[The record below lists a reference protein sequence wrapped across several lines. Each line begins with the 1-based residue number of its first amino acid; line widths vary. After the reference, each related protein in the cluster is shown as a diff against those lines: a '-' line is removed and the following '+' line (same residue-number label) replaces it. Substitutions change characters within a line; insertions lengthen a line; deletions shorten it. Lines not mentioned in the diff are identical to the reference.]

1 MRLTVSLPIPVKSD
15 FDYAPGAFGAFIRAG
30 YRVLVP
36 FGKRKVA
43 GYVTAVSE
51 GDESGLKSVESLL
64 DDEPILTA
72 EQLVL
77 ARWMAGYYQASV
89 GEVLQAF
96 YPPDSSIRP
105 TVKIRLLQP
114 PDHELGWGDVVLSRF
129 REKPEWNRSDLLK
142 SLAGIPGAATHLST
156 LIRQKVLSEESRL
169 QTRGTRVKTDFL
181 KVKEPER
188 LAGLSLRQGN
198 LRRLRDYLIER
209 QTDFPEGFALK
220 SLLKSFGLLRS
231 RLDSWLQDGLVYL
244 ESRLVSAEEEPTEPL
259 SPTYTLT
266 QEQHT
271 AVQAIRESVKS
282 GEYKTFLLFGI
293 TGSGKTLVY
302 IEALREAL
310 RQGKTGL
317 ILVPEIALTP
327 QTVRRFEVVFG
338 TRIGVLHS
346 RRSPAERYRELR
358 MILAG
363 QHRIVIGPRSALF
376 APLPNLG
383 IIIVDEEHDGSY
395 KQNEPAPRYQARD
408 TAVYRGFLNTCT
420 VVLGSATPSF
430 ESYQHAQEGKYHLLL
445 LKNRAD
451 TATLPTVQLPE
462 RKLTDRGPVWETM
475 KEAVGTRLA
484 AGQSVIMLQNR
495 RGYSHFL
502 ECHDCGW
509 VPGCPHCS
517 ITLVWHRQGHHLRCH
532 YCGYSSAIPSV
543 CERCQSVD
551 LKPVGAGTQQVEDV
565 LSASFPGTTVI
576 RMDQDTTSSKK
587 AHTALLD
594 QFRASAPAILLGTQM
609 IAKGLD
615 FHEVTLVG
623 VLDADRGLHAPDFRA
638 TERTFQ
644 LLTQVAGRSG
654 RGRIPGD
661 VLIQTRDRDQPL
673 FGDVIRHD
681 FDAFFR
687 SEIETRKELGYPPF
701 RRLILFEVKA
711 RDAGLALTLA
721 TQLRET
727 LSRSFPATDLRGP
740 AEPVVGRISDWYRQ
754 QILLFL
760 PRQVSVNK
768 QVAPVI
774 RSILET
780 ARSDWPSA
788 SRLIVDVDP
797 A

>member
-15 FDYAPGAFGAFIRAG
+15 YDYSPGAYGAFIRPG

-36 FGKRKVA
+36 LGKRKVA
-43 GYVTAVSE
+43 GYVTAVTE
-51 GDESGLKSVESLL
+51 GDDTGLKPVDSLL
-64 DDEPILTA
+64 DDEPILTS
-72 EQLVL
+72 EQLTL

-96 YPPDSSIRP
+96 YPPDSTIRP

-114 PDHELGWGDVVLSRF
+114 PADELGWGDVVLSRF
-129 REKPEWNRSDLLK
+129 RDKQEWNRSDLLK
-142 SLAGIPGAATHLST
+142 SLAGIPGAATHLSS
-156 LIRQKVLSEESRL
+156 LISQKVLSEESRL
-169 QTRGTRVKTDFL
+169 HTREPRIKTDFL
-181 KVKEPER
+181 LIEQPER
-188 LAGLSLRQGN
+188 LVSLALRSGN
-198 LRRLRDYLIER
+198 LRRLRDYLVEK
-209 QTDFPEGFALK
+209 QSDFPDGFPLK
-220 SLLKSFGLLRS
+220 PLLKSFGLQKP
-231 RLDSWLQDGLVYL
+231 RLDAWIQDELVQID
-244 ESRLVSAEEEPTEPL
+244 SRLVAAGEEPTDPP

-266 QEQHT
+266 QEQQT
-271 AVQAIRESVKS
+271 AVHAIRESVKD
-282 GEYKTFLLFGI
+282 GGYKTFLLFGI

-346 RRSPAERYRELR
+346 RRSPAERYREWR

-395 KQNEPAPRYQARD
+395 KQTEPAPRYQARD
-408 TAVYRGFLNTCT
+408 TAVYRGFLNNCT

-430 ESYQHAQEGKYHLLL
+430 ESYQHAQEGKYQLLS
-445 LKNRAD
+445 LKHRAD

-462 RKLTDRGPVWETM
+462 RRLTDRGPVWEAM
-475 KEAVGTRLA
+475 MEAVGIRLA

-502 ECHDCGW
+502 ECRDCGW

-532 YCGYSSAIPSV
+532 YCGYSSVIPSV

-565 LSASFPGTTVI
+565 LSAAFPGTTVI

-587 AHTALLD
+587 AHSALLD

-623 VLDADRGLHAPDFRA
+623 VLDADRGLHAPDFRS

-654 RGRIPGD
+654 RGRIPGN
-661 VLIQTRDRDQPL
+661 VLIQTRDREQPL
-673 FGDVIRHD
+673 FSDVIRHD

-687 SEIETRKELGYPPF
+687 SEIESRKELGYPPF

-711 RDAGLALTLA
+711 RDAKMAVTLA
-721 TQLRET
+721 TQLRDT

-760 PRQVSVNK
+760 PRNVSVNK

-774 RSILET
+774 QSILESV
-780 ARSDWPSA
+780 RSSWPTA